1 MAEPTAPLVAADT
14 PSGPRNWGLG
24 EVALGILLSQAL
36 ALVASVAVYGAA
48 GWTSSDEVPLW
59 AGALLQI
66 PLWAGWM
73 VAVVVA
79 GRKGNG
85 AVADFGI
92 RARPLDVPV
101 GIVLGVVLQLV
112 VLPLLYLPL
121 LQLLG
126 RTTDDLSAPARNLT
140 DKADGTAGWIVL
152 ALIVVVGAP
161 VFEEI
166 FYRGLLLSA
175 LRKRGL
181 HDAVACL
188 LSGAVFAAMHFQG
201 LQFAGLFVLGT
212 ILSVLVVRTDRL
224 GPAILTHAGF
234 NATTV
239 VTLYLMR

>member
-1 MAEPTAPLVAADT
+1 
-14 PSGPRNWGLG
+14 
-24 EVALGILLSQAL
+24 VALGIVLSQAL
-36 ALVASVAVYGAA
+36 ALVASVVVYGAA

-59 AGALLQI
+59 VGALLQI
-66 PLWAGWM
+66 PLWAGWTA
-73 VAVVVA
+73 AVVVA

-85 AVADFGI
+85 AVEDFGI
-92 RARPLDVPV
+92 RVRPLDVPV
-101 GIVLGVVLQLV
+101 GIAIGVAVQLV
-112 VLPLLYLPL
+112 VLPLVYLPL
-121 LQLLG
+121 LRLLD
-126 RTTDDLSAPARNLT
+126 RTSDDLSAPARELT
-140 DKADGTAGWIVL
+140 DRADGTAGWIVL

-166 FYRGLLLSA
+166 FYRGLLLGA

-188 LSGAVFAAMHFQG
+188 VTGAVFAAMHFQA

-212 ILSVLVVRTDRL
+212 LLSFMVVRTDRL

-239 VTLYLMR
+239 AVLYLTS

>member
-1 MAEPTAPLVAADT
+1 
-14 PSGPRNWGLG
+14 LG
-24 EVALGILLSQAL
+24 EAALGIALSQAL
-36 ALVASVAVYGAA
+36 ALVASVLVYGAA

-73 VAVVVA
+73 IAVVVA

-92 RARPLDVPV
+92 RFRPLDVPV
-101 GIVLGVVLQLV
+101 GLAIGVAVQIV

-121 LQLLG
+121 LRLLG
-126 RTTDDLSAPARNLT
+126 RSTDDLSAPARALT
-140 DKADGTAGWIVL
+140 DKADGAAGWIVL

-166 FYRGLLLSA
+166 FYRGLLLGA

-181 HDAVACL
+181 HDVVACL
-188 LSGAVFAAMHFQG
+188 VSGAVFASMHFQG
-201 LQFAGLFVLGT
+201 LQFAGLLLLGT
-212 ILSVLVVRTDRL
+212 LLSFMVVRTDRL
-224 GPAILTHAGF
+224 GPAILAHAGF

-239 VTLYLMR
+239 VVLYLAS